1 MRGEDEEEKR
11 PGLGGDPA
19 RSRQWPGPLQKPR
32 LPDGG
37 LGGQVAASPDSPFS
51 LYSPVALPGMADVR
65 VMDAMLVRLLIEE
78 VEHVLDGQGQSR
90 ATVGCAEDGLEQVI
104 HKLLQC
110 ALGMGD
116 TFRSSPAS
124 CLGDRAGE
132 VMTSGDT
139 VSPTAGLW
147 QLYLSSV
154 HGQQAED
161 R

>member
-1 MRGEDEEEKR
+1 MEAWVGKS
-11 PGLGGDPA
+11 L
-19 RSRQWPGPLQKPR
+19 PLQT
-32 LPDGG
+32 
-37 LGGQVAASPDSPFS
+37 APFS

-116 TFRSSPAS
+116 TVRSSPAS

-139 VSPTAGLW
+139 VHQISPPFGNCTFSLCTDNRQKTDARAQTTFPC
-147 QLYLSSV
+147 QLQNLAA
-154 HGQQAED
+154 HLC

>member
-1 MRGEDEEEKR
+1 MGKS
-11 PGLGGDPA
+11 L
-19 RSRQWPGPLQKPR
+19 PLWTA
-32 LPDGG
+32 L
-37 LGGQVAASPDSPFS
+37 FS
-51 LYSPVALPGMADVR
+51 LYSPVALPGVADVR
-65 VMDAMLVRLLIEE
+65 VMDAMLVRLLIKE

-110 ALGMGD
+110 ALGKGD

-124 CLGDRAGE
+124 CLGDRAGK

-139 VSPTAGLW
+139 VHQTPLPPPAGGLW

-154 HGQQAED
+154 HRQQAED